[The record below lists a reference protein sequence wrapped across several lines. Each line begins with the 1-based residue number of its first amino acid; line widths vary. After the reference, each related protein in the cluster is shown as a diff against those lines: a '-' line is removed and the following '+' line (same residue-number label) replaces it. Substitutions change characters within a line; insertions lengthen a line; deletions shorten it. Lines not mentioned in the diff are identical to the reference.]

1 MDDINQLRIMVS
13 KSYIITKI
21 PPNEHKGTNT
31 DNEWVIY
38 KETKASIKYSWS
50 KIFNLVPQIKKF

>member
-1 MDDINQLRIMVS
+1 MVS

-21 PPNEHKGTNT
+21 PPNEHKSTNT
-31 DNEWVIY
+31 DNKRVID